1 MNNTIETEKRKR
13 EVPIAELVHKS
24 LVAHGIITNPRVVKC
39 GTYYSWERHI
49 KRRVR
54 CGRVKE
60 CPMCYER
67 TADLKRHEILKKQEE
82 CLKDGGSLFLV
93 TLTMTH
99 KKTDRLKYLQ
109 DKLSDSVRKLKNQH
123 GWRKIREQSFMPP
136 RTIYEVTYSEKNGF
150 HPHVHM
156 VFFQKNLQL
165 TKTKIRETLSPY
177 WNNYTGGNVDVGN
190 VDNPT
195 TYINKKEYDWVNVDD
210 LQKSLGDLKR
220 KTKNH
225 FKKSELEGHF
235 KKSELEGMVVCHDNI
250 PDYKPPP
257 PLTIESILKGA
268 KEIRENQSYYKER

>member
-1 MNNTIETEKRKR
+1 
-13 EVPIAELVHKS
+13 
-24 LVAHGIITNPRVVKC
+24 
-39 GTYYSWERHI
+39 
-49 KRRVR
+49 
-54 CGRVKE
+54 
-60 CPMCYER
+60 MCYER

-136 RTIYEVTYSEKNGF
+136 RTIYEVTYSEKNRF

>member
-1 MNNTIETEKRKR
+1 MMFFADNQ
-13 EVPIAELVHKS
+13 
-24 LVAHGIITNPRVVKC
+24 II
-39 GTYYSWERHI
+39 
-49 KRRVR
+49 
-54 CGRVKE
+54 
-60 CPMCYER
+60 
-67 TADLKRHEILKKQEE
+67 
-82 CLKDGGSLFLV
+82 
-93 TLTMTH
+93 
-99 KKTDRLKYLQ
+99 KKTQ
-109 DKLSDSVRKLKNQH
+109 
-123 GWRKIREQSFMPP
+123 IR
-136 RTIYEVTYSEKNGF
+136 N
-150 HPHVHM
+150 
-156 VFFQKNLQL
+156 
-165 TKTKIRETLSPY
+165 TLSPY
-177 WNNYTGGNVDVGN
+177 WNNYTGANLDVGN